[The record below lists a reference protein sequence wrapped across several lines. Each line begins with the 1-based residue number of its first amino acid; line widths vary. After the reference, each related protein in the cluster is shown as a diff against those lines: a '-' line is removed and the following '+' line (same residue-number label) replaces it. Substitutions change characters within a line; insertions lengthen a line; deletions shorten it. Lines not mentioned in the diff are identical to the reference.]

1 MCTSTCTTLDRVSD
15 RIERALPY
23 LIFFVNAHYFWG
35 LYLRYIIIT
44 NVLYLIMFTFVTEN
58 S

>member
-35 LYLRYIIIT
+35 LYLRYITIT
-44 NVLYLIMFTFVTEN
+44 NVLYLVMYLL